1 MPMKKA
7 LLFTCMM
14 IFLGSAAWSQDSDL
28 FSYDRD
34 AVTTALSD
42 LDEAESYVTGHP
54 GITLSEIRSSD
65 ELSGTHLVK
74 LSPVDGSSLAGEPP
88 LGIPSFWWGCIF
100 GVVGIALVY
109 FIAEDAE
116 ETKKALM
123 GCVAWTVAWVV
134 FYLVYWLVVGATL
147 WSYY

>member
-7 LLFTCMM
+7 LLFTFLM
-14 IFLGSAAWSQDSDL
+14 IFLGSAAWAQDSDL

-34 AVTTALSD
+34 AVAKALSG

-65 ELSGTHLVK
+65 ELSETSLVR

-100 GVVGIALVY
+100 V
-109 FIAEDAE
+109 
-116 ETKKALM
+116 M
-123 GCVAWTVAWVV
+123 GKFKTRLTVIEIDHPINQID
-134 FYLVYWLVVGATL
+134 
-147 WSYY
+147 SNI